1 MQDQIL
7 FQKRWT
13 KIIDSC
19 LSSDAYRDIVLY
31 SLGLAETMGEEG
43 SQALAMI
50 KMEIDE
56 YNEKI
61 KEISEKRRKAG
72 KKGLDKRWCKKTDDS
87 KNSKCY
93 NSSENEIQGLQNT
106 HSTQETNKEKRSKKE
121 NKKEDYIPEEREK
134 ECVCKNAHANEQPNL
149 STHTHT
155 QASPSSTQTTNNE
168 DNPKV
173 KEYNSFVNWV
183 KTTYPAYYGNENTV
197 RMITGIQYSRLRMQY
212 TKNQVARAMEELG
225 ANQKSIDERRY
236 NEIYTPLRSYLE
248 RLTAK

>member
-1 MQDQIL
+1 
-7 FQKRWT
+7 
-13 KIIDSC
+13 
-19 LSSDAYRDIVLY
+19 
-31 SLGLAETMGEEG
+31 
-43 SQALAMI
+43 MI

-61 KEISEKRRKAG
+61 KEISEKRRNAG
-72 KKGLDKRWCKKTDDS
+72 KKGGAPKGNKNALKQTKQAKQANGCFVTKEDDLETTDSKSEQKQTKQAKQANGCFLETSKTDTPT
-87 KNSKCY
+87 
-93 NSSENEIQGLQNT
+93 LQNT

-134 ECVCKNAHANEQPNL
+134 ECVCKNAHAQQQPNL

-155 QASPSSTQTTNNE
+155 QASPTSTQTTNNE